1 LLTVYKVAR
10 EFESSPLQQGVLD
23 VCDLKLGETAHLTGN
38 IRVKVARRSRPS
50 PRPWP
55 LQRGTP
61 CLPFEKEDEMSEQ
74 EGETVLLD
82 KLAGS
87 LLDYVED
94 EDALDGALRLRED
107 LLDKRLMMTAR
118 LQHKMVDNLADG
130 QEHRAQA
137 QQFVQS
143 MIDKFRVE
151 VILDS

>member
-1 LLTVYKVAR
+1 M
-10 EFESSPLQQGVLD
+10 
-23 VCDLKLGETAHLTGN
+23 N
-38 IRVKVARRSRPS
+38 
-50 PRPWP
+50 
-55 LQRGTP
+55 
-61 CLPFEKEDEMSEQ
+61 EQ

>member
-1 LLTVYKVAR
+1 
-10 EFESSPLQQGVLD
+10 
-23 VCDLKLGETAHLTGN
+23 
-38 IRVKVARRSRPS
+38 
-50 PRPWP
+50 
-55 LQRGTP
+55 
-61 CLPFEKEDEMSEQ
+61 MSEQ

-130 QEHRAQA
+130 QEDHAQA

>member
-1 LLTVYKVAR
+1 
-10 EFESSPLQQGVLD
+10 
-23 VCDLKLGETAHLTGN
+23 
-38 IRVKVARRSRPS
+38 
-50 PRPWP
+50 
-55 LQRGTP
+55 
-61 CLPFEKEDEMSEQ
+61 MSEQ

-118 LQHKMVDNLADG
+118 FRHKMIDNLAGG

-137 QQFVQS
+137 QEFVQS
-143 MIDKFRVE
+143 MIDEFRVE

>member
-1 LLTVYKVAR
+1 
-10 EFESSPLQQGVLD
+10 
-23 VCDLKLGETAHLTGN
+23 
-38 IRVKVARRSRPS
+38 
-50 PRPWP
+50 
-55 LQRGTP
+55 
-61 CLPFEKEDEMSEQ
+61 MSEQ

-94 EDALDGALRLRED
+94 DALDGALRLRED

-118 LQHKMVDNLADG
+118 LQDKMVDNLADG

>member
-1 LLTVYKVAR
+1 
-10 EFESSPLQQGVLD
+10 
-23 VCDLKLGETAHLTGN
+23 
-38 IRVKVARRSRPS
+38 
-50 PRPWP
+50 
-55 LQRGTP
+55 
-61 CLPFEKEDEMSEQ
+61 MSEQ

-130 QEHRAQA
+130 PEHRAQA

>member
-1 LLTVYKVAR
+1 
-10 EFESSPLQQGVLD
+10 
-23 VCDLKLGETAHLTGN
+23 
-38 IRVKVARRSRPS
+38 
-50 PRPWP
+50 
-55 LQRGTP
+55 
-61 CLPFEKEDEMSEQ
+61 MSEQ

-87 LLDYVED
+87 LLDYVEA
-94 EDALDGALRLRED
+94 ELDGALRLRED

-118 LQHKMVDNLADG
+118 LQDKMVNNLADG

-143 MIDKFRVE
+143 IIDKFRVE

>member
-1 LLTVYKVAR
+1 
-10 EFESSPLQQGVLD
+10 
-23 VCDLKLGETAHLTGN
+23 
-38 IRVKVARRSRPS
+38 
-50 PRPWP
+50 
-55 LQRGTP
+55 
-61 CLPFEKEDEMSEQ
+61 MSEQ

-94 EDALDGALRLRED
+94 EDALDGGLRLRED

-118 LQHKMVDNLADG
+118 LQHKIVDNLADG
-130 QEHRAQA
+130 QKHRAQA

>member
-1 LLTVYKVAR
+1 
-10 EFESSPLQQGVLD
+10 
-23 VCDLKLGETAHLTGN
+23 
-38 IRVKVARRSRPS
+38 
-50 PRPWP
+50 
-55 LQRGTP
+55 
-61 CLPFEKEDEMSEQ
+61 MSEQ

-118 LQHKMVDNLADG
+118 LQQKMVDNLADG
-130 QEHRAQA
+130 QEHHAQA

>member
-1 LLTVYKVAR
+1 
-10 EFESSPLQQGVLD
+10 
-23 VCDLKLGETAHLTGN
+23 
-38 IRVKVARRSRPS
+38 
-50 PRPWP
+50 
-55 LQRGTP
+55 
-61 CLPFEKEDEMSEQ
+61 MSEQ
-74 EGETVLLD
+74 ERETVLLD

-94 EDALDGALRLRED
+94 EDALDGALRLRDD

>member
-1 LLTVYKVAR
+1 
-10 EFESSPLQQGVLD
+10 
-23 VCDLKLGETAHLTGN
+23 
-38 IRVKVARRSRPS
+38 
-50 PRPWP
+50 
-55 LQRGTP
+55 
-61 CLPFEKEDEMSEQ
+61 MSER
-74 EGETVLLD
+74 EGETMLLD

-94 EDALDGALRLRED
+94 EDALDGWLRLRED

-118 LQHKMVDNLADG
+118 LRYKMVDNLADG

>member
-1 LLTVYKVAR
+1 
-10 EFESSPLQQGVLD
+10 
-23 VCDLKLGETAHLTGN
+23 
-38 IRVKVARRSRPS
+38 
-50 PRPWP
+50 
-55 LQRGTP
+55 
-61 CLPFEKEDEMSEQ
+61 MSEQ
-74 EGETVLLD
+74 KGETVLLD

-94 EDALDGALRLRED
+94 EDALDGSLRLRED
-107 LLDKRLMMTAR
+107 LLNKRLMMTAR

>member
-1 LLTVYKVAR
+1 
-10 EFESSPLQQGVLD
+10 
-23 VCDLKLGETAHLTGN
+23 
-38 IRVKVARRSRPS
+38 
-50 PRPWP
+50 
-55 LQRGTP
+55 
-61 CLPFEKEDEMSEQ
+61 MSEQ
-74 EGETVLLD
+74 EADTVLLD

-118 LQHKMVDNLADG
+118 LQRKMVDNLADG

>member
-1 LLTVYKVAR
+1 
-10 EFESSPLQQGVLD
+10 
-23 VCDLKLGETAHLTGN
+23 
-38 IRVKVARRSRPS
+38 
-50 PRPWP
+50 
-55 LQRGTP
+55 
-61 CLPFEKEDEMSEQ
+61 MSEQ

-94 EDALDGALRLRED
+94 EDALEGALRLRED

-118 LQHKMVDNLADG
+118 LQHKMVDNLADR

-137 QQFVQS
+137 EQFVQS

>member
-1 LLTVYKVAR
+1 MLT
-10 EFESSPLQQGVLD
+10 FQ
-23 VCDLKLGETAHLTGN
+23 
-38 IRVKVARRSRPS
+38 
-50 PRPWP
+50 
-55 LQRGTP
+55 
-61 CLPFEKEDEMSEQ
+61 KEDEMSEQ

-82 KLAGS
+82 NLAGS
-87 LLDYVED
+87 LLDYVVED

>member
-1 LLTVYKVAR
+1 
-10 EFESSPLQQGVLD
+10 
-23 VCDLKLGETAHLTGN
+23 
-38 IRVKVARRSRPS
+38 
-50 PRPWP
+50 
-55 LQRGTP
+55 
-61 CLPFEKEDEMSEQ
+61 MSEQ
-74 EGETVLLD
+74 KGETVLLD

-151 VILDS
+151 VILDSCRGQQRCCPAIVLIALRHQVMKSSTQHLRFFAEDKAG